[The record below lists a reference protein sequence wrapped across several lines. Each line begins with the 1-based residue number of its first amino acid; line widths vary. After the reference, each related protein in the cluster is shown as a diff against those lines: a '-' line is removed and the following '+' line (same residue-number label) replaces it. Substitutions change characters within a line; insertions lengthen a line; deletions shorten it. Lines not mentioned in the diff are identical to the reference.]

1 MDSPVSPRGSFE
13 DEGQKLKACEE
24 NLRRYHQLALAGRL
38 VGATMHEVNNRLA
51 ALTNLIFLA
60 RTLPECSFQGVKYL
74 DEADSQLRSLGE
86 ITTRSLAFIRLDTQ
100 AKEIDLVDLAT
111 SALHLHHEQISQKR
125 INVQTR
131 SSESALVRAKKGQ
144 IFQAITNLL
153 LNSIEA
159 LPHSGNL
166 HVRVAMR
173 RSNAIITIADNGAGI
188 PESMRETL
196 FNSFKSNKSE
206 GNGLGLWIVREIV
219 HGHGGTIQ
227 YRSSRVSGR
236 SGTIFRISL
245 PIQSLARAPSPEESY
260 VVDMGK
266 KTRTVV
272 HDLPRS
278 ACFQSQSGHRGLQQ
292 NPLLQTNR
300 CLCPRCCEW

>member
-1 MDSPVSPRGSFE
+1 MDSPIAPRRSFE
-13 DEGQKLKACEE
+13 DEGRKLKACEE

-60 RTLPECSFQGVKYL
+60 KTLPDGSLRSVEYL

-86 ITTRSLAFIRLDTQ
+86 ITTRSLTFIRQDSE
-100 AKEIDLVDLAT
+100 AKEIDLVELAT
-111 SALHLHHEQISQKR
+111 SALRLHQEQISKKR

-131 SSESALVRAKKGQ
+131 HSEAALVRVKKGEILQ
-144 IFQAITNLL
+144 VATNLL

-166 HVRVAMR
+166 HVRVAVR
-173 RSNAIITIADNGAGI
+173 RSNAIITIADNGSGI
-188 PESMRETL
+188 PESIRGTL
-196 FNSFKSNKSE
+196 FESFKSNKSE

-227 YRSSRVSGR
+227 YRSRCGTDR
-236 SGTIFRISL
+236 NGTIFCISL
-245 PIQSLARAPSPEESY
+245 PTQSLARPPSPEESY
-260 VVDMGK
+260 RVDIGR

-272 HDLPRS
+272 P
-278 ACFQSQSGHRGLQQ
+278 
-292 NPLLQTNR
+292 
-300 CLCPRCCEW
+300 